1 MSRSRVLWALLATVG
16 CGDVTPPPSPAQV
29 SDRAAQ
35 PRGPVLRVGD
45 RHVYDLTWT
54 AEASRRRVGA
64 SVAGALTLEGVLAV
78 AVLSTEQDGTRLS
91 LSLPRV
97 DVAALK
103 VQDQTMPIDPL
114 MLVGPRAEILV
125 DADGDVRRAF
135 FERDAPPIFRE
146 LMSGVIARLDL
157 RGAAP
162 DEAPREI
169 RTGHGL
175 VEASYRA
182 TSANAVARELR
193 RVVRFDTAPDVA
205 IDPSTLRAEGL
216 IQLDA
221 DRVPVAIELHDGVAL
236 PGEEALV
243 SDDHFSLVRAHV
255 ERADERPLVD
265 PVELD
270 PLAAPNR
277 DATARELDRQLA
289 DGYAVEDISIALTVA
304 SGGLQPPVGEFSRAA
319 ALLRAWPERATQL
332 LPLVMATDEGGRQL
346 AFDMLAAAGTPE
358 AQTVMLEVMSSPQ
371 WASWPERIVLVQR
384 FSFVDTPTHAAAE
397 ALLAMLDEANTSG
410 DRELGRATLHTLGVV
425 ADRVADPWMAERIH
439 ARLVALIDVDD
450 ALLRAGA
457 VAGLGNA
464 RRRDDMPRLLVAML
478 DDASGVRLE
487 AASAMRFW
495 VSPDTTAALL
505 DALGDENPAVGAV
518 ALDVLRKRHFEGEAD
533 TALIE
538 RARDGRYH
546 PELEAAIASSL
557 LPSADEPAAASALAA
572 IGART
577 PDRRLA
583 RRLAAL

>member
-1 MSRSRVLWALLATVG
+1 MLWALLATVG

-45 RHVYDLTWT
+45 RHVYDLAWT
-54 AEASRRRVGA
+54 AAASRRRVGA
-64 SVAGALTLEGVLAV
+64 SVEGALTLEGVLAV

-103 VQDQTMPIDPL
+103 VQDQTMPIDPV

-205 IDPSTLRAEGL
+205 IDLSTLRAEGL

-397 ALLAMLDEANTSG
+397 ALLAMLDEATTSG

-464 RRRDDMPRLLVAML
+464 RRRDDVPHLLVAML

-495 VSPDTTAALL
+495 VNPDTTAALL

-533 TALIE
+533 PALIE

-546 PELEAAIASSL
+546 PELEAAVASSL

-583 RRLAAL
+583 RRLSAL